1 MIKCKGNIFFVLK
14 GRFNKR
20 LIKKCE
26 KTYMHTINNPS
37 VDFPYKCQNKPK
49 EGEEFFFNKEKFVN
63 FENVNVKNLNNRE
76 FLYYIGYCSKNKLLN
91 LNKINCVMK
100 ELEIKIINSINNS
113 ISSDFSQNKK
123 NILNSKCYNQNNE
136 KPFFDIHDLVKV
148 YLNICYINSYYFLK
162 EKRENNNTIKYKNNI
177 VKDEENNIF
186 LHKQNKY
193 TQNGTVQNMNIKN
206 NHKIGNVKNEFE
218 INNKPFNNKIDFN
231 TNIIDF
237 FKNDQNVYNNSCN
250 SSLDSSKEYVCNEY
264 VKNIFNL
271 LSIYFLQNIDLI
283 NNHYLC
289 RLFYGYNKSKF
300 SNHRYLNNLCFEII
314 KRIKKIR
321 TYHLYLMLTNCYYL
335 NYVDSVFIKILLL
348 NIITKFSQLPCEAMC
363 QVIPVIPLY
372 INSEKLIYKINL
384 IYSKKIASFNQIG
397 HIILLFKKM
406 LQYNIISQKNVFLSF
421 KHLNNFIKLKK
432 KNKINN
438 TNTINTI
445 NNINK
450 DSKKEQEMLNEK
462 NDSDDHIIN
471 KVVESFENFEHNE
484 DQFFEKKKN
493 KDDIIINQN
502 QINSLFQNNNISNNN
517 IQINH
522 KGKYKNSKCNIQSE
536 NINVNVTKKLYMNKM
551 SNVKQK
557 SEEIIFQN
565 DDFIFNFKIIEMH
578 LKHDLKNIYS
588 LLPNEYKNFLERIRK
603 ISCNLNKNIQG
614 EKEIFILKKYM
625 KMLQY
630 KFITFNYGPY
640 VLHICDPFY
649 KIFLQFENQ
658 WKLYPIYEQIVQK
671 NFEMNKINHLKKEGF
686 KPIFICHDILL
697 ECNNENEKLE
707 YINSILLR
715 TQFTKYN
722 ITLKEKQNL
731 SIPQELQY
739 IHI

>member
-1 MIKCKGNIFFVLK
+1 MIKCKGNTFFVLK
-14 GRFNKR
+14 VRFNKR
-20 LIKKCE
+20 LIKKCG
-26 KTYMHTINNPS
+26 KTYIHTINNPS
-37 VDFPYKCQNKPK
+37 VDFAYKCQNTPK

-100 ELEIKIINSINNS
+100 ELEIKIISSINNS
-113 ISSDFSQNKK
+113 ISTDFSQNKK
-123 NILNSKCYNQNNE
+123 NILNSKSYNQCNE

-177 VKDEENNIF
+177 IEDEGNNIF
-186 LHKQNKY
+186 LQKGYRH
-193 TQNGTVQNMNIKN
+193 TQNGTVQNM
-206 NHKIGNVKNEFE
+206 KITNYDKIRNVKNECE
-218 INNKPFNNKIDFN
+218 INGKPFNNKIDCN
-231 TNIIDF
+231 TNNIDF
-237 FKNDQNVYNNSCN
+237 FKNDHNVYNNSCN
-250 SSLDSSKEYVCNEY
+250 STLEESKEYVCNEY

-321 TYHLYLMLTNCYYL
+321 TYHLYLMLTNSYYL
-335 NYVDSVFIKILLL
+335 NYVDNVFIKILLL

-397 HIILLFKKM
+397 HIIILFKKM
-406 LQYNIISQKNVFLSF
+406 LQYNMISQKNVFLSF
-421 KHLNNFIKLKK
+421 KHLNNFINLKKK

-438 TNTINTI
+438 INQE
-445 NNINK
+445 
-450 DSKKEQEMLNEK
+450 SRKEQEMENEK
-462 NDSDDHIIN
+462 NDSDDHLIN
-471 KVVESFENFEHNE
+471 KVVENFETFEHNE
-484 DQFFEKKKN
+484 DQVFEKKKN
-493 KDDIIINQN
+493 MMKKRNEDDIIINNHQFD
-502 QINSLFQNNNISNNN
+502 SLFKNNNNN
-517 IQINH
+517 IQIND
-522 KGKYKNSKCNIQSE
+522 KGKSKNSNCNIQTE
-536 NINVNVTKKLYMNKM
+536 NIKENFTNDYMNKK
-551 SNVKQK
+551 STVKQK

-565 DDFIFNFKIIEMH
+565 DDLLFNFKIIEMH

-588 LLPNEYKNFLERIRK
+588 LLPYEYKNFLQRIRT
-603 ISCNLNKNIQG
+603 ISCNLNKNRQG
-614 EKEIFILKKYM
+614 EKEIYILKKYM
-625 KMLQY
+625 KMLKY
-630 KFITFNYGPY
+630 KFITFTYGPY
-640 VLHICDPFY
+640 ILHICDPFY

-671 NFEMNKINHLKKEGF
+671 NFEMNKMNHLKKEGF
-686 KPIFICHDILL
+686 KPIFICHDTFLKCK
-697 ECNNENEKLE
+697 EEQEKLE
-707 YINSILLR
+707 YIHSILLH
-715 TQFTKYN
+715 TQFSKYN

-731 SIPQELQY
+731 SIPQELHY